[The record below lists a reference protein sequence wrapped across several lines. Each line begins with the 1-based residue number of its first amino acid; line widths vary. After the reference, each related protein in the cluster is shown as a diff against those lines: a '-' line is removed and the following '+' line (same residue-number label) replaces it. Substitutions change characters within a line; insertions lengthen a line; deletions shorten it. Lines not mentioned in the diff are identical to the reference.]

1 MEAPQDALMAISS
14 SPFQAASARPLRVL
28 VAEDKLINQKVAIAA
43 LKKLGHTGVVVDD
56 GEKAMRALAHMT
68 FDVILLDVMMPNMD
82 GLQVLAAVREGER
95 HTSMRQLIVMATA
108 HDSPGDRE
116 RLLLSGADGYVAKPV
131 DAPRLQAEFDR
142 VLGH

>member
-1 MEAPQDALMAISS
+1 MTP
-14 SPFQAASARPLRVL
+14 SPASLVIARVRPLHVL
-28 VAEDKLINQKVAIAA
+28 VAEDKLINQKVAIAG

-56 GEKAMRALAHMT
+56 GEKALRALTQMK

-95 HTSMRQLIVMATA
+95 QAATPARSRQIIVMATA

-116 RLLLSGADGYVAKPV
+116 RLLLSGADGYVAKPLDV
-131 DAPRLQAEFDR
+131 TRLQAEFDR
-142 VLGH
+142 VFLR